1 MEVEIR
7 AYRPGDVPAM
17 TAIWNQVVEDGAAF
31 PQTKPLT
38 VHEAEQ
44 FFTEQS
50 FTAAAEDRETHQVVG
65 LYIVHPNNVGR
76 CGHIANASYAVRRDC
91 RGRHVGRA
99 LVSHSLEKA
108 GQLGFRL
115 MQFNAVV
122 ASNHEAIHLYETLG
136 FVRLGVIPGG
146 FRMKDGSYEDILLFY
161 RTL

>member
-65 LYIVHPNNVGR
+65 LYILHPNNVGR

-91 RGRHVGRA
+91 RGRHVGR
-99 LVSHSLEKA
+99 
-108 GQLGFRL
+108 
-115 MQFNAVV
+115 
-122 ASNHEAIHLYETLG
+122 
-136 FVRLGVIPGG
+136 
-146 FRMKDGSYEDILLFY
+146 
-161 RTL
+161 